1 VTLPRL
7 ILGAAVL
14 AVLAGL
20 VTCDRDPG
28 TPEAQIRSLVTRA
41 ELAAEA
47 KDLRALRAFVSER
60 YHDDEGNDREQV
72 LRLLAYHFLRNRFV
86 HVVTAVSTIRV
97 RPPDRADAAV
107 FAGLAGRAS
116 DSFQDALL
124 GHADL
129 YRFDLRLVADAPGEW
144 TVEGAAWR
152 PAEVGDLGSLRSPA
166 GG

>member
-1 VTLPRL
+1 MTLPRL
-7 ILGAAVL
+7 ILGATVL

-20 VTCDRDPG
+20 VTCDRDQD
-28 TPEAQIRSLVTRA
+28 TPEAQIRLLVTRA

-60 YHDDEGNDREQV
+60 YHDDEDNDRESV

-97 RPPDRADAAV
+97 RPPDRADTVV
-107 FAGLAGRAS
+107 FAGLAGRAG

-124 GHADL
+124 GHADV
-129 YRFDLRLVADAPGEW
+129 YRFDLRLVADTPGDW
-144 TVEGAAWR
+144 TVEGASWR
-152 PAEVGDLGSLRSPA
+152 PAEAGDLGSLRSPD